1 MKKVLFLLFAGVIAF
16 ASCSKDETTT
26 TSDSQ
31 EVSVSSVPPAI
42 TLYVVE
48 NYPDAEI
55 STIYKLSNSDTTYAV
70 TLNTS
75 ELLAFD
81 GNGLHMG
88 HGEPGLCGDSTGWN
102 HGDSTGWHHGDS
114 TGGHHGGGHHGGG
127 HHGGGHHGGG
137 NPGGISPDSIPAAIA
152 AYVTANYSGYTIH
165 HAWNDT
171 LCQFGTVIG
180 VMIDSTHAGH
190 LKLVFDVNGQFLAN
204 ATRMEYADLSETVK
218 AAVAANYSAY
228 TARHMSE
235 AFTLADGTRQY
246 KVFLF
251 METTRINVVMNEE
264 GIVVCEQ

>member
-1 MKKVLFLLFAGVIAF
+1 MKKVLFLLVAGAIAF
-16 ASCSKDETTT
+16 VSCSKDETTT
-26 TSDSQ
+26 TTDSQ

-81 GNGLHMG
+81 GNGMHMG
-88 HGEPGLCGDSTGWN
+88 HGEPGLCGDSTGLN
-102 HGDSTGWHHGDS
+102 HGDS

-171 LCQFGTVIG
+171 LCQFGTVIE

-190 LKLVFDVNGQFLAN
+190 LKLVFDASGLFLAE
-204 ATRMEYADLSETVK
+204 ATRIEYGDLPETINASVS
-218 AAVAANYSAY
+218 ANYSGY
-228 TARHMSE
+228 TARHRSE
-235 AFTLADGTRQY
+235 VYTLADGTRQY
-246 KVFLF
+246 KIFLF
-251 METTRINVVMNEE
+251 MSATRISVVMNEE